1 MSSVLAHV
9 QRRLDVDKISLTKVL
24 ATDPP
29 PVVLGDHV
37 QLQQVFL
44 NLVMNA
50 IEAMNDLQSRT
61 HYLELRTEI
70 DNDRVLVTV
79 GDSGPGVSEENI
91 AKIFAP
97 FYTTKP
103 EGMGMGLVD
112 LPVDH

>member
-1 MSSVLAHV
+1 
-9 QRRLDVDKISLTKVL
+9 
-24 ATDPP
+24 
-29 PVVLGDHV
+29 
-37 QLQQVFL
+37 
-44 NLVMNA
+44 MNA
-50 IEAMNDLQSRT
+50 IEAMNDLRSRT

-103 EGMGMGLVD
+103 EGMGMGLAICQSIIEAHGGRMTARNGKYVGIVVQVE
-112 LPVDH
+112 LPLFAKHVSP